1 MTSFVP
7 AHPGAAA
14 DLATFAQRVAKYE
27 PDSVLRVVAH
37 GAVAGCFAETP
48 FDSLALRAV
57 ALAEPADID
66 VVVEAG
72 NLAARAAGA
81 AGAADRFELPPAL
94 PALRWTSSL
103 PPRSGWTELAR
114 LPLTAVV
121 ADVERGVE
129 EFRTRAAG
137 VADGKSLRAGRA
149 ALEGLAAE
157 IWDRELAAGMPLR
170 LAHAASSYGFLSGP
184 GGAEVALRSVG
195 SWWRLDAPHGS
206 VLARGGLALFAL

>member
-7 AHPGAAA
+7 AHPAAAA
-14 DLATFAQRVAKYE
+14 DLATFARRVAKYE
-27 PDSVLRVVAH
+27 PDSVLRIVAH
-37 GAVAGCFAETP
+37 GTVAGCFAETP
-48 FDSLALRAV
+48 FDALALRAV
-57 ALAEPADID
+57 GLAEPAELD

-72 NLAARAAGA
+72 NLAARAVGSAG
-81 AGAADRFELPPAL
+81 RFELPPAL
-94 PALRWTSSL
+94 PALRWASSL

-149 ALEGLAAE
+149 ALEGLATE
-157 IWDRELAAGMPLR
+157 IWDRELAAGIPLR
-170 LAHAASSYGFLSGP
+170 LAHAASSYGFLSGADD
-184 GGAEVALRSVG
+184 AEVALRSVG
-195 SWWRLDAPHGS
+195 PWWRLDAPNGS
-206 VLARGGLALFAL
+206 VLARSGLALFAL

>member
-7 AHPGAAA
+7 AHSGAAG
-14 DLATFAQRVAKYE
+14 DLATFARRVAKYE
-27 PDSVLRVVAH
+27 PDSVLRIVAH
-37 GAVAGCFAETP
+37 GTVAGCFAETP
-48 FDSLALRAV
+48 FDALALRAV
-57 ALAEPADID
+57 ALAEPAEFD

-81 AGAADRFELPPAL
+81 TGRFDLPPVL
-94 PALRWTSSL
+94 PALRWASSL

-149 ALEGLAAE
+149 ALEGLATE

-170 LAHAASSYGFLSGP
+170 LAHAASSYGFLSGSD
-184 GGAEVALRSVG
+184 GAEVALRSVG
-195 SWWRLDAPHGS
+195 AWWRMDAPHGS
-206 VLARGGLALFAL
+206 VLARSGLALFAL